1 MQGVFAVPEEAR
13 LSVEG
18 RAIVLVDDV
27 MTTGATLNAAARA
40 LLRAGAR
47 RVDVLVFA
55 RVVTGF

>member
-1 MQGVFAVPEEAR
+1 VPEEAR

-18 RAIVLVDDV
+18 RAVVLVDDV

-40 LLRAGAR
+40 LLRARAR

-55 RVVTGF
+55 RVVTGA